1 MKIYEILYQ
10 SFGSQG
16 WWPLI
21 NDKTLICEHNDRIP
35 KTDNERFEIIC
46 GCILTQNANWYP
58 NVTRALQQLKLGRIL
73 NKNEL
78 EVIKQAEIM
87 QGEMP
92 RNKQKQT
99 VRTVLT
105 QNTNWKNVEKA
116 LYNLNKNNLID
127 IKKINNIKKDRLA
140 GLIRPSGYY
149 NQKAKKLKTFSKFLI
164 KNYNGNLNLFFKNNL
179 GKLREELLSIN
190 GIGPETAD
198 SIILYAAEKPIFV
211 IDAYTKRI
219 YSRMFNIKKEIKY
232 EELQKIFESNLKKDA
247 KLFNEYHALLVEL
260 GKNHCKARNPL
271 CTECPINKLCKTK
284 NI

>member
-1 MKIYEILYQ
+1 MLQEIYNELLKK
-10 SFGSQG
+10 SNPQG
-16 WWPLI
+16 WWPLTI
-21 NDKTLICEHNDRIP
+21 KGFRPKHHSGRP
-35 KTDNERFEIIC
+35 KTAKHKFEIII
-46 GCILTQNANWYP
+46 GAI
-58 NVTRALQQLKLGRIL
+58 
-73 NKNEL
+73 
-78 EVIKQAEIM
+78 
-87 QGEMP
+87 
-92 RNKQKQT
+92 
-99 VRTVLT
+99 LT

-116 LYNLNKNNLID
+116 LYNLSKNNLID
-127 IKKINNIKKDRLA
+127 VKKINNIKKEKLA

-149 NQKAKKLKTFSKFLI
+149 NQKAKKLKVFSDFLI
-164 KNYNGNLNLFFKNNL
+164 KNYNGNLDLFFKNNL
-179 GKLREELLSIN
+179 RKLREELLSIN

-219 YSRMFNIKKEIKY
+219 YSRIFNLKKEIKY
-232 EELQKIFESNLKKDA
+232 QELQEIFESNLKKDA